1 MSNYRNDKKSLF
13 LLLHISLLFSSL
25 SGVCSKLASGYTD
38 NIFSIPFLFWFGLVF
53 VIMFGYAIIWQQVL
67 KRMPLTIAY
76 ANKPV
81 TLIWGI
87 IWGRLIFGEKITW
100 NMLVGACVIFLGIYF
115 VTTQEEPSEK
125 VRTDI
130 MSKFGG
136 AVCLLLVSVFIS
148 SVSQILLKKAA
159 NKTYEDHI
167 REYLN
172 PLVIF
177 AYGMFFCSVILT
189 MLALKNIPL
198 SMQPILESTG
208 YIVVTVMGY
217 FFLKERIGKRK
228 MAGIALILLGIL
240 IFSM

>member
-1 MSNYRNDKKSLF
+1 MSRLE
-13 LLLHISLLFSSL
+13 ISVCILLF
-25 SGVCSKLASGYTD
+25 
-38 NIFSIPFLFWFGLVF
+38 
-53 VIMFGYAIIWQQVL
+53 
-67 KRMPLTIAY
+67 
-76 ANKPV
+76 
-81 TLIWGI
+81 
-87 IWGRLIFGEKITW
+87 
-100 NMLVGACVIFLGIYF
+100 
-115 VTTQEEPSEK
+115 
-125 VRTDI
+125 
-130 MSKFGG
+130 
-136 AVCLLLVSVFIS
+136 SVFIS

-159 NKTYEDHI
+159 DRTYESSLK
-167 REYLN
+167 EYLN

-208 YIVVTVMGY
+208 YIFVTVMGY

>member
-1 MSNYRNDKKSLF
+1 
-13 LLLHISLLFSSL
+13 
-25 SGVCSKLASGYTD
+25 
-38 NIFSIPFLFWFGLVF
+38 
-53 VIMFGYAIIWQQVL
+53 
-67 KRMPLTIAY
+67 
-76 ANKPV
+76 
-81 TLIWGI
+81 
-87 IWGRLIFGEKITW
+87 
-100 NMLVGACVIFLGIYF
+100 
-115 VTTQEEPSEK
+115 
-125 VRTDI
+125 

-198 SMQPILESTG
+198 IHAADSGIHR
-208 YIVVTVMGY
+208 IY
-217 FFLKERIGKRK
+217 FCDSY
-228 MAGIALILLGIL
+228 GIL
-240 IFSM
+240 FPERTDRKEKNGRDRTDPAGNPDLFHVRIPEI